1 MIRQGQGTPL
11 VLFHGVLGSE
21 AMWQREDVGHVPML
35 DAPEVVA
42 STILDSTGARG
53 QA

>member
-1 MIRQGQGTPL
+1 MIRQGEGTPL
-11 VLFHGVLGSE
+11 VLFHGVLRSE
-21 AMWQREDVGHVPML
+21 TLGL

-42 STILDSTGARG
+42 SAILECTGARG